1 MRKTSLSNGEYYHV
15 YNRGVDKREV
25 FIDEVDYRRFFTCL
39 QEFKRSE
46 PIGSLYE
53 LSLRE
58 MKKGSSTPMGVE
70 LPFSALVE
78 IVAYCLNP
86 NHYHLIVKQISEKGI
101 ERFMQ
106 KIGTG
111 YTNYFNKRYE
121 RSGALF
127 QGKFKSIHI
136 DSNEYLLHLS
146 VYVNRNYR
154 IHGYGDLDEEKTLL
168 NQESEWTYCSATDY
182 LGERQEGSL
191 CNKDVI
197 LGQFKDVSAYKE
209 FLDSNTLYFK
219 EKKDFQKYLLEN

>member
-1 MRKTSLSNGEYYHV
+1 
-15 YNRGVDKREV
+15 
-25 FIDEVDYRRFFTCL
+25 
-39 QEFKRSE
+39 
-46 PIGSLYE
+46 
-53 LSLRE
+53 
-58 MKKGSSTPMGVE
+58 MGVE

-146 VYVNRNYR
+146 VYVFENR
-154 IHGYGDLDEEKTLL
+154 L
-168 NQESEWTYCSATDY
+168 
-182 LGERQEGSL
+182 GSL
-191 CNKDVI
+191 SGHDTIFRAVNSI
-197 LGQFKDVSAYKE
+197 RSAAANPRSA
-209 FLDSNTLYFK
+209 FHQASMPNRDSPRRETTYADRMNPCR
-219 EKKDFQKYLLEN
+219 NSV

>member
-1 MRKTSLSNGEYYHV
+1 
-15 YNRGVDKREV
+15 
-25 FIDEVDYRRFFTCL
+25 
-39 QEFKRSE
+39 
-46 PIGSLYE
+46 
-53 LSLRE
+53 
-58 MKKGSSTPMGVE
+58 MGVE